1 MSNNLVIKLTC
12 VLNTKKCVILKHFF
26 YYYSDNYFEIFF
38 NYVRLDMQ
46 GNDI

>member
-1 MSNNLVIKLTC
+1 MCFKYEKMCYFKT
-12 VLNTKKCVILKHFF
+12 FF